1 MMKHT
6 IVLFCANA
14 RLIIVGERTISKFL
28 LLKSQQ
34 AHTIHYIYTEGF
46 QQRFFSVCPM
56 ILLPVR
62 LSLSQHN

>member
-14 RLIIVGERTISKFL
+14 RLIILGERTISKFL

-34 AHTIHYIYTEGF
+34 AHTIYTPRDSSPG
-46 QQRFFSVCPM
+46 
-56 ILLPVR
+56 
-62 LSLSQHN
+62 SLVFVP